1 MIASSSDSIASSDRS
16 VSWRFVFFAL
26 LGIVVGG
33 LFVAR
38 HFTQTAIC
46 ERLQPGITR
55 SDLVAALGQPR
66 DSESRP
72 DGELLYFSGGLGAA
86 GPIHA
91 IVDSTGHVAMLRC
104 CEDCKSRWG
113 NQ

>member
-1 MIASSSDSIASSDRS
+1 MIASNAQSISSSGDSFP
-16 VSWRFVFFAL
+16 WRFVTLAL
-26 LGIVVGG
+26 LCIVVGG
-33 LFVAR
+33 LFVSR
-38 HFTQTAIC
+38 HFTQSAIC

-86 GPIHA
+86 GAIRA
-91 IVDSTGHVAMLRC
+91 IVDSTGRVAMLRC
-104 CEDCKSRWG
+104 CEDCKPRWG
-113 NQ
+113 NE

>member
-1 MIASSSDSIASSDRS
+1 MIASSAESIASSGRS
-16 VSWRFVFFAL
+16 VPWRFIFLAL
-26 LGIVVGG
+26 VGIVVGG

-38 HFTQTAIC
+38 HFNQTAIC

-86 GPIHA
+86 GAIRA
-91 IVDSTGHVAMLRC
+91 IVDSTGCVANLRC
-104 CEDCKSRWG
+104 CEDCKPRWG
-113 NQ
+113 NE